1 MNLLYDYYDA
11 LKLISEMKIAYLTHM
26 DQTTTNDKTR
36 KLLINIKYTIS
47 QCVMLME
54 GENV

>member
-54 GENV
+54 DENV

>member
-1 MNLLYDYYDA
+1 MKLLYDYYDA
-11 LKLISEMKIAYLTHM
+11 LKLISEIKLDYLTYM
-26 DQTTTNDKTR
+26 DRSTTNDKTR